1 MRPIGDLVEEL
12 LRFNGF
18 SIRREERFLAAS
30 KGSIRIMVRIESAV
44 ETLTGSYIEELR
56 KASGDDGYDRILLVH
71 TGNVAQD
78 ARGLLERY
86 NVVLWDRERLS
97 LELGRAL
104 LAAAEGEMRGPEL
117 PFMDY
122 LMVERTDDM
131 PPGIE
136 EIPES
141 TFAPPQVEASFVR
154 ERAMEAGG
162 QADLLTYI
170 DAEVERV
177 QVSDRKDRFVEVR
190 LSSDEAISRAP
201 KLKDAARC
209 DLQYI
214 PFHMFDYQVELE
226 DEVGDVVVRDNGT
239 LAVNALTGQAQEWN
253 LAHSYAT
260 GTPSGSDASVLT
272 PTIDGMAAY
281 EQANRAVKDL
291 HTRVVERVEERG
303 TVTVFVKRHVKPR
316 DGAIDITPRGLVYM
330 PVWCIEAAGGVAI
343 VNASTG
349 RIVKEEYLD

>member
-1 MRPIGDLVEEL
+1 
-12 LRFNGF
+12 
-18 SIRREERFLAAS
+18 
-30 KGSIRIMVRIESAV
+30 MVRIESEA
-44 ETLTGSYIEELR
+44 ETLTGTYIEELR
-56 KASGDDGYDRILLVH
+56 SSAGSDVFDRILLVH

-104 LAAAEGEMRGPEL
+104 IAAAEGELRGPEL

-122 LMVERTDDM
+122 LMVEHTDAG
-131 PPGIE
+131 PNAIE
-136 EIPES
+136 EQVS
-141 TFAPPQVEASFVR
+141 VDLASPPEASYPR

-162 QADLLTYI
+162 QSDLLTYI
-170 DAEVERV
+170 DAETQQV
-177 QVSDRKDRFVEVR
+177 QVHGNRDRYVAVR
-190 LSSDEAISRAP
+190 LNREEAIARAS
-201 KLKDAARC
+201 KLQDPERC
-209 DLQYI
+209 DLQYM

-226 DEVGDVVVRDNGT
+226 DEEGDMVVRDNGT

-253 LAHSYAT
+253 LAHTYA
-260 GTPSGSDASVLT
+260 SGLPHETEASVLK

-316 DGAIDITPRGLVYM
+316 DGAIDIIPRGLVYM
-330 PVWCIEAAGGVAI
+330 PVWCLEAPGGVAI